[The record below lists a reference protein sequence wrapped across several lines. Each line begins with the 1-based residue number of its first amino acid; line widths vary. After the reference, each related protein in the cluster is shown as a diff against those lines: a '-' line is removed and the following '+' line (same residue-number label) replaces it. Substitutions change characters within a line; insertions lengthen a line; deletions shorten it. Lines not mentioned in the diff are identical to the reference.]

1 MVIARKEKINKSL
14 RCSKKSIFLFLSIR
28 VEFFVY
34 LKVCDKRKSL
44 SIPTKEIKIR
54 ATAYIKNEKIKREEN
69 RNLSIAYI

>member
-44 SIPTKEIKIR
+44 
-54 ATAYIKNEKIKREEN
+54 
-69 RNLSIAYI
+69 